1 MSGKAVFKTFAGFLM
16 VLLALAALATLQGPP
31 KSSPKNERLEQPASA
46 PGLAATATRPLHVS
60 IILESGEFEIVPA
73 SMGTSI
79 RVDADYDEALHRLEH
94 EYVPDP
100 VRGDRFT
107 LRCESRSTWRHLRR
121 AAGDLKSHVVENS
134 GSEERVPRR
143 ARVRVE
149 LPVGVPMDLEL
160 DVGKGNTRIDL
171 SGLSLERL
179 ILDHAM
185 GDTELAFT
193 QPNPIEMK
201 NLIIHGKMGELTLA
215 GLAHAHARALEFQG
229 QMGDYKLDFTG
240 EWGPKL
246 EGSVQITMGSA
257 IVDLPRDVHL
267 EHRKGRVVFGKL
279 DTSHR
284 SSSRDPE
291 VRQERTLELDTLVR
305 FGNLEIR

>member
-1 MSGKAVFKTFAGFLM
+1 MSGHVVLKTCVGILI

-31 KSSPKNERLEQPASA
+31 QSAPKKEQLEQPAAA
-46 PGLAATATRPLHVS
+46 PPAATSSHRALHVS
-60 IILESGEFEIVPA
+60 IHLESGEFDIVPT
-73 SMGTSI
+73 SLGKSI
-79 RVDADYDEALHRLEH
+79 RVDADYDDALHRLEH
-94 EYVPDP
+94 EFVPNP
-100 VRGDRFT
+100 AGGDRFT

-121 AAGDLKSHVVENS
+121 AAGDLRHQAVDET
-134 GSEERVPRR
+134 GSEERLPRR

-149 LPVGVPMDLEL
+149 LPVGVRMDLDL
-160 DVGKGNTRIDL
+160 DLGKGNARIDL

-185 GDTELAFT
+185 GNTELAFT
-193 QPNPIEMK
+193 QPNPIEMERM
-201 NLIIHGKMGELTLA
+201 IIRGKMGELSLT

-229 QMGDYKLDFTG
+229 QMGDYRLDFTG
-240 EWGPKL
+240 EWGPRL
-246 EGSVQITMGSA
+246 EGSVQVTMGSA

-291 VRQERTLELDTLVR
+291 LRHERTIELDTLVR
-305 FGNLEIR
+305 FGNLQIR